1 MDVFRGHRA
10 IERALRA
17 PAVAIGNFDGV
28 HRGHLALLERARARA
43 SAMNGEAVAL
53 TFEPHPAMVLAPHL
67 APRLLTT
74 TRRKLEL
81 LAEAG
86 IDACVVEPFDRDLA
100 GLPPD
105 QFARV
110 VLADA
115 IGARR
120 VVVGFDFTFGHKR
133 GGTTATLREL
143 GRDLGFEVDVV
154 DAFTVDGLVASS
166 TRARSFVSEGN
177 MAGARLLLGRD
188 FEVCGRVVRGAGR
201 GRGLGIPTA
210 NIAPDTPLLPA
221 SGIYAVW
228 LELLPD
234 QPGEPARGA
243 PGALGRRMPGAASL
257 GTNPTFHIGG
267 ELTLEV
273 HVLDFDGDLYDRRV
287 RVAFVERLR
296 DERRFPG
303 ADELLD
309 QIRRDVADTRRIL
322 AAGPP
327 AASSSD
333 GDA

>member
-188 FEVCGRVVRGAGR
+188 FEVCGQVVRGAGR

-210 NIAPDTPLLPA
+210 NVAAETPLLPA

-228 LELLPD
+228 LQEL
-234 QPGEPARGA
+234 EPATGEVGDVAGPRLA
-243 PGALGRRMPGAASL
+243 GAASL
-257 GTNPTFHIGG
+257 GTNPTFDSAG

-273 HVLDFDGDLYDRRV
+273 HILDFDGDLYDRRV
-287 RVAFVERLR
+287 RVSFVERLR
-296 DERRFPG
+296 GERRFPG
-303 ADELLD
+303 AAELLD
-309 QIRRDVADTRRIL
+309 QIGRDIADTRRVL
-322 AAGPP
+322 AARGSDAP
-327 AASSSD
+327 AR
-333 GDA
+333 

>member
-1 MDVFRGHRA
+1 MEVFRGHRS
-10 IERALRA
+10 IGRRLRA

-28 HRGHLALLERARARA
+28 HRGHLALLERARERA
-43 SAMNGEAVAL
+43 AALGGESAAL
-53 TFEPHPAMVLAPHL
+53 TFEPHPALVLAPQL
-67 APRLLTT
+67 APRLITT
-74 TRRKLEL
+74 SERKLEL
-81 LAEAG
+81 LAAAG
-86 IDACVVEPFDRDLA
+86 VEVCVVEPFDRELA
-100 GLPPD
+100 KLSPE
-105 QFARV
+105 QFARS
-110 VLADA
+110 VLSDA
-115 IGARR
+115 IGARS
-120 VVVGFDFTFGHKR
+120 VVVGFDFTFGHR
-133 GGTTATLREL
+133 RAGTTALL
-143 GRDLGFEVDVV
+143 GNLGESLGFEVDVV
-154 DAFTVDGLVASS
+154 EAFTVDGLVASS
-166 TRARSFVSEGN
+166 TRVRSFVTEGN

-228 LELLPD
+228 LELLPEGPD
-234 QPGEPARGA
+234 GPARGA
-243 PGALGRRMPGAASL
+243 VGPRLPGAASL

-327 AASSSD
+327 AAPSSD

>member
-1 MDVFRGHRA
+1 MEVFRGHRS
-10 IERALRA
+10 IGRRLRA

-43 SAMNGEAVAL
+43 AALGGESAAL
-53 TFEPHPAMVLAPHL
+53 TFEPHPALVLAPQL
-67 APRLLTT
+67 APRLITT
-74 TRRKLEL
+74 SERKLEL
-81 LAEAG
+81 LAAAG
-86 IDACVVEPFDRDLA
+86 VEVCVVEPFDRDLA
-100 GLPPD
+100 GLSPE

-115 IGARR
+115 IGARS
-120 VVVGFDFTFGHKR
+120 VVVGFDFTFGHR
-133 GGTTATLREL
+133 RAGTTAMLRSL
-143 GRDLGFEVDVV
+143 GEDLGFDVDVV
-154 DAFTVDGLVASS
+154 EAFTVDGLVASS
-166 TRARSFVSEGN
+166 TRVRSFVTEGN
-177 MAGARLLLGRD
+177 LAGARLLLGRD
-188 FEVCGRVVRGAGR
+188 FEVCGHVVRGAGR
-201 GRGLGIPTA
+201 GRHLGIPTA

-228 LELLPD
+228 LELLHD
-234 QPGEPARGA
+234 TPGGPATGPRLA
-243 PGALGRRMPGAASL
+243 GAASL

-267 ELTLEV
+267 DLSLEV

-322 AAGPP
+322 AA
-327 AASSSD
+327 SD
-333 GDA
+333 GDGA